1 MARNWVKD
9 SLESS
14 PWALGVVVAAAM
26 LAFLFTV
33 LDLGVRLFDRLGASP
48 HSPTMDIA
56 GLGGLRLV
64 PVTPAMQK
72 IELVRSALE
81 ISGLAGGADGKRVP
95 LWPVELRVLN
105 PTRKAINLH
114 GCSMRVILPLDAYK
128 GVKLLGPL
136 ESSEYFLSDA
146 IASVEARAAG
156 KPITIDAGEAKRM
169 QLYFLFAPLAQPR
182 QPAKT
187 GSSPAV
193 FSDPAVAEVACSD
206 EAGRE
211 LVAKSTV
218 YGDLSVQQPR
228 ENAPAAKKKAKP

>member
-14 PWALGVVVAAAM
+14 PWALGAVVAAAV
-26 LAFLFTV
+26 LAFLFTM
-33 LDLGVRLFDRLGASP
+33 LELGWRLFDRAGASP
-48 HSPTMDIA
+48 HAPTMEIA
-56 GLGGLRLV
+56 GLGRLRLV
-64 PVTPAMQK
+64 PVTPAMQEV
-72 IELVRSALE
+72 ELVRSALE
-81 ISGLAGGADGKRVP
+81 ISGFAGGSDGKRVP
-95 LWPVELRVLN
+95 LWPVQLRVLN
-105 PTRKAINLH
+105 PTRDAINLH

-156 KPITIDAGEAKRM
+156 KPITIDPGEAKRM
-169 QLYFLFAPLAQPR
+169 QLYFLFAVLTQTR
-182 QPAKT
+182 QPGKT

-193 FSDPAVAEVACSD
+193 FSDPAIAEVACRD

-218 YGDLSVQQPR
+218 YGDLAV
-228 ENAPAAKKKAKP
+228 ENRAAPASKKKAKP